1 LPQETVRTKYG
12 VNNLLVKPSLFS
24 FSFSLWVHFF
34 LILYFSKLLSYEY
47 FKIHCRF
54 TYKVVI
60 RIEGEAS
67 TVLECFGYPKPKKK
81 TAAEHAAE
89 GALWYLKH
97 LGYFPI
103 KKVKRKK

>member
-1 LPQETVRTKYG
+1 MSISRFIAGLPTRLQFGLKEKHR
-12 VNNLLVKPSLFS
+12 L
-24 FSFSLWVHFF
+24 
-34 LILYFSKLLSYEY
+34 
-47 FKIHCRF
+47 
-54 TYKVVI
+54 
-60 RIEGEAS
+60 
-67 TVLECFGYPKPKKK
+67 CFGYPKPTKK